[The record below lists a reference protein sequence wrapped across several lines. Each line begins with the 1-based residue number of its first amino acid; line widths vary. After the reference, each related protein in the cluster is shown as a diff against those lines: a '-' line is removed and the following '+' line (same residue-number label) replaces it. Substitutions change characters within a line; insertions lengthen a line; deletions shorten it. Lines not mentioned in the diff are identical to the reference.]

1 MQENGHGRQNV
12 PRRRHG
18 RGPSAVLVLA
28 AWSEYAVSRGTTTSL
43 CAVLF
48 AIGMTLGMLGDLLM
62 ARLLPIT
69 QYVLLGM
76 GAFGLGHV
84 AYIAAGLL
92 YGNQHGLAEAGTRYR
107 VWAVWLVVGLIGWY
121 IAVFRGQ
128 KHTALH
134 WVALPYALL
143 LASTAGVATGLAIQE
158 AALWPMAVGAALF
171 LVSDLI
177 LAARLFNGLSFPLI
191 EDLIW
196 LTYGPG
202 QMFIVYSVGSAPD
215 ILTLSLTLAPGGRQ
229 LESIFTASRKEQIAR
244 LWSGL
249 KNSSEAAEDFGR
261 QVVTSTSAATAPD
274 LAHHAPPGRGSD
286 C

>member
-1 MQENGHGRQNV
+1 MFSALVTPSASAWLAGLLILWAVLLFGGFVLGRVNAEGT
-12 PRRRHG
+12 G
-18 RGPSAVLVLA
+18 RMPMWTRLASSAVLVLA
-28 AWSEYAVSRGTTTSL
+28 AWSGYAVSRGTTTSL
-43 CAVLF
+43 FAVLI

-62 ARLLPIT
+62 ARLLGIT

-121 IAVFRGQ
+121 FAVFRGQ
-128 KHTALH
+128 KHTAVH
-134 WVALPYALL
+134 WAALPYALL
-143 LASTAGVATGLAIQE
+143 LASTAGVAASLAIQE

-191 EDLIW
+191 EDVIW

-202 QMFIVYSVGSAPD
+202 QMFIVYSAGSVLGA
-215 ILTLSLTLAPGGRQ
+215 LA
-229 LESIFTASRKEQIAR
+229 AR
-244 LWSGL
+244 
-249 KNSSEAAEDFGR
+249 
-261 QVVTSTSAATAPD
+261 
-274 LAHHAPPGRGSD
+274 
-286 C
+286 